1 MCALGSD
8 RVEDAK
14 FLVPGRPLVPAAAL
28 LQERHRHLVG
38 GRRLVEQP
46 VGELPHA
53 AAVGFALLDS
63 DDVRVGRD
71 AVGSRLEHLAV
82 ERELLRVSV
91 LAGVPLEEGKVVAR
105 LEVDDDRPA
114 LEVGVEPVHPD
125 LARLSVEGDAD
136 RPLGASVFEER
147 VGDGVQGDALLELQH
162 PAEVLAGDDGA
173 LLRRQPLAVS
183 LGGLAERLAGLGVRR
198 PRADEV
204 LGVELRP
211 SFEDERVQ
219 GASRLVRSRVRRLD
233 LAGHLLPVQ
242 ARTRPE
248 VAEQMA
254 RQELAAPCGLVVLV
268 GRNVDDEWVAM
279 HGVFLSF
286 RADSPPRH
294 PVLTKNY
301 PCATTTFSRGFFL
314 STREGRNMI

>member
-1 MCALGSD
+1 MGGSD

-14 FLVPGRPLVPAAAL
+14 LLIPGRPLVPAAAL

-46 VGELPHA
+46 VGEFPYA

-91 LAGVPLEEGKVVAR
+91 LAGVTLEEGEVFAG
-105 LEVDDDRPA
+105 LEVDDDRSA
-114 LEVGVEPVHPD
+114 LEVGIEPVHPD
-125 LARLSVEGDAD
+125 LARFAVEGDAN
-136 RPLGASVFEER
+136 RPLRASVFKER

-162 PAEVLAGDDGA
+162 PAEVIAGDDGA

-183 LGGLAERLAGLGVRR
+183 LGGLAERFAGLGVRR

-233 LAGHLLPVQ
+233 LAGHLLPV
-242 ARTRPE
+242 
-248 VAEQMA
+248 
-254 RQELAAPCGLVVLV
+254 
-268 GRNVDDEWVAM
+268 
-279 HGVFLSF
+279 
-286 RADSPPRH
+286 
-294 PVLTKNY
+294 
-301 PCATTTFSRGFFL
+301 
-314 STREGRNMI
+314 